1 MPMVPDNG
9 LENLEPAVRLE
20 AILDG
25 QDIAPATRLEY
36 FLKKAAEGGG
46 NGVMLF
52 DISLEGTFSNRYYVS
67 SKTYTEIIT
76 AISADVMPI
85 AKMGVGN
92 VVSVFTINSYND
104 GGIQFLSPY
113 VEIPPEESAEKPV
126 FSNQVL
132 TITSTN
138 EVHLYIVHF
147 TAD

>member
-1 MPMVPDNG
+1 MSGLNG
-9 LENLEPAVRLE
+9 QFNARLQRLE
-20 AILDG
+20 
-25 QDIAPATRLEY
+25 
-36 FLKKAAEGGG
+36 KKAAEGGG

-52 DISLEGTFSNRYYVS
+52 DISLEGAFPNRYYVS

-85 AKMGVGN
+85 AKMGDGD

-113 VEIPPEESAEKPV
+113 VEIPPEESTDKPT
-126 FSNQVL
+126 FSNLVL

-138 EVHLYIVHF
+138 EVHLY
-147 TAD
+147 TANF